1 MLTWISTK
9 AKKDLKEI
17 LVALSIS
24 TFGDLL
30 TALSMGYFNESLKI
44 FPALL
49 ILIPPAIDMR
59 GNIFSSLGSRLGT
72 HLHTGEI
79 LPGKKNPLLRDNISS
94 SFNLTF
100 SMSFF
105 LGFISW
111 IISKRIGLEA
121 SFLELILISYLA
133 GLFSAFIML
142 FLTLNVVF
150 AGYKKGWDPDNI
162 TAPIITFAGDVFTLP
177 LLFMSL
183 KIITR
188 IDFKLQFIMLMF
200 FIFISF
206 FSFSS
211 IRRKNFRKIIIESTP
226 LLIICAFL
234 SSASGAT
241 IGSQHGELFA
251 IPALLTILP
260 AFLEDGGA
268 IGGILA
274 ARFSSALFT
283 GEIKAARKPPRKVF
297 GLFAIVHL
305 VALIEFFS
313 IGVIGY
319 AVNKFFMIPVNIF
332 QMIAISVIAGQILIF
347 IMDFLAY
354 YTSIF
359 SFKIGINP
367 DNVTIPVLTS
377 VADFVGSLCLVGIA
391 YLFL

>member
-30 TALSMGYFNESLKI
+30 TALSMGYFNKSLTL

-59 GNIFSSLGSRLGT
+59 GNIFSSLGARLGT
-72 HLHTGEI
+72 YLHTGEI
-79 LPGKKNPLLRDNISS
+79 SPGKKNPLLKDNISS

-100 SMSFF
+100 SMGFF

-111 IISKRIGLEA
+111 IISKKIGLEA
-121 SFLELILISYLA
+121 SFVELILISYLA
-133 GLFSAFIML
+133 GLFSAFIMI

-177 LLFMSL
+177 LLFISL
-183 KIITR
+183 KIVKR
-188 IDFKLQFIMLMF
+188 IDFKFQFILLLS

-206 FSFSS
+206 LSFSGFK
-211 IRRKNFRKIIIESTP
+211 RKNFRKIIIESTP
-226 LLIICAFL
+226 LLIICALL

-241 IGSQHGELFA
+241 LGSQHSELFA

-260 AFLEDGGA
+260 ALLEDGGA

-283 GEIKAARKPPRKVF
+283 GEIKAAKKPARKVF
-297 GLFAIVHL
+297 GLFAIVHF
-305 VALIEFFS
+305 VAFIEFFS
-313 IGVIGY
+313 IGIIGY
-319 AVNKFFMIPVNIF
+319 AVNRVFMIEANIF
-332 QMIAISVIAGQILIF
+332 QLIVISVISGQILIL

-354 YTSIF
+354 YISIC

-367 DNVTIPVLTS
+367 DNVTIPILTS
-377 VADFVGSLCLVGIA
+377 IADFAGSLCVVGVA

>member
-1 MLTWISTK
+1 MLLTIAAE

-30 TALSMGYFNESLKI
+30 TALSMGYFNEALSV

-72 HLHTGEI
+72 YLHTGEI
-79 LPGKKNPLLRDNISS
+79 TLGKKNSLLRDNIFS

-111 IISKRIGLEA
+111 IIARRIGMEA

-150 AGYKKGWDPDNI
+150 FGYRKGWNPDNI
-162 TAPIITFAGDVFTLP
+162 IAPIITFAGDVFTLP
-177 LLFMSL
+177 LLFISL
-183 KIITR
+183 KIIGK
-188 IDFKLQFIMLMF
+188 IDHKIQFVMLLF
-200 FIFISF
+200 FVFLTIL
-206 FSFSS
+206 SFSK
-211 IRRKNFRKIIIESTP
+211 IKKKNFRRIIIESTP
-226 LLIICAFL
+226 LLIVCALL

-241 IGSQHGELFA
+241 LGFQHTELFA
-251 IPALLTILP
+251 IPALLTIIP

-283 GEIKAARKPPRKVF
+283 GEIKFAKKPPRKVLR
-297 GLFAIVHL
+297 LFAIVHF
-305 VALIEFFS
+305 VGFIEFFS

-319 AVNKFFMIPVNIF
+319 AVNRAFMIEANIF
-332 QMIAISVIAGQILIF
+332 QMIAISVIAGQILIL
-347 IMDFLAY
+347 IMDLMAY
-354 YTSIF
+354 YTSIY

-367 DNVTIPVLTS
+367 DNVTIPILTS
-377 VADFVGSLCLVGIA
+377 VADFAGALCVVGVA